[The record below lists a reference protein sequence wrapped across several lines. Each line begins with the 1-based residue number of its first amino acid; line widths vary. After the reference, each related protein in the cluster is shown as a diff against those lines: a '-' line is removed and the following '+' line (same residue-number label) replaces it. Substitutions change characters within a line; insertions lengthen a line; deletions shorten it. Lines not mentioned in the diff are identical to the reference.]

1 MSSKKEGVIPL
12 SSEEE
17 DKKEKPSLVEK
28 IVDSIHQDIIDVLET
43 IKETEKS

>member
-1 MSSKKEGVIPL
+1 MSSKKEGVIPT
-12 SSEEE
+12 SSDKD

-28 IVDSIHQDIIDVLET
+28 IVDTIHQDIIDVIET

>member
-1 MSSKKEGVIPL
+1 MSSKKEGAIPL
-12 SSEEE
+12 SSEE

-28 IVDSIHQDIIDVLET
+28 IVDSIHQDIIDVIET